1 VPALRPIGVEVLK
14 TLFLAAAAVLGLTI
28 VGSGAARTE
37 QSPNATERVLVGFT
51 KAPGSSDRAAVA
63 RLGGEVLRDLSNVNA
78 LAVSVPTAALS
89 GLARNPNVQYV
100 EPDETRDA
108 MFLADA
114 ELDPSLDNGLYGLV
128 TTNAEEV
135 QARGRLGAGM
145 TACVADSGVAYEHP
159 DLAARYKG
167 GIDFAAQRVDNDPTW
182 GGDVHETHG
191 THVAGIVLGTRGNN
205 QGIFGAA
212 PAADLFYARVLAYNP
227 RTGLVSGSSSDVMAG
242 VRWLVEEKGC
252 KIVNLSLGGGR
263 YSRTED
269 RFYADMDAKGAL
281 IVAASGNDSATA
293 ISYPA
298 GYESVVSVGAVD
310 VSNAHAAFSNTGAG
324 LDLSAPGVLV
334 LSSVPAGTGS
344 EASVTARATERAFGM
359 EFAGLTPTTG
369 VTAQLV
375 DCGLGQAGECPA
387 AVSGNIALIRRGTIT
402 FAQKVTNAQA
412 AGAVAAIIYNNQP
425 GDFIGTL
432 GTAGSWIPAVSVSG
446 VTGAE
451 LVKQLGNTTTVVNVT
466 SSWGYKDGTSMATP
480 HVSGIAALVWSV
492 NPAMTDEQVEDHL
505 KATAQDLGVAGYDTT
520 FGYGLVDA
528 RAAVRRAGG

>member
-1 VPALRPIGVEVLK
+1 LK
-14 TLFLAAAAVLGLTI
+14 TFLLACAAVLGLTI

-37 QSPNATERVLVGFT
+37 QSANATERVLVAFT
-51 KAPGSSDRAAVA
+51 KAPGASERTAVA

-78 LAVSVPTAALS
+78 LAVRVPAAALN

-100 EPDETRDA
+100 EPDETREA
-108 MFLADA
+108 LFLADA
-114 ELDPSLDNGLYGLV
+114 ELDPALDNGLYGLV
-128 TTNAEEV
+128 TTNAEDV

-159 DLAARYKG
+159 DLAARYRG

-191 THVAGIVLGTRGNN
+191 THVAGTVLATRGNN

-227 RTGLVSGSSSDVMAG
+227 RTGRVSGSSSDVMAG

-252 KIVNLSLGGGR
+252 KIVNLSLGGRR

-281 IVAASGNDSATA
+281 IVAASGNDSATS

-298 GYESVVSVGAVD
+298 GYESVLSVGAVD
-310 VSNAHAAFSNTGAG
+310 VNNARASFSNTGTG
-324 LDLSAPGVLV
+324 LDISAPGVLV
-334 LSSVPAGTGS
+334 LSSVPNGTGS
-344 EASVTARATERAFGM
+344 EASVTARATHRAFGM
-359 EFAGLTPTTG
+359 QFAGLTSTTG
-369 VTAQLV
+369 LTARLV
-375 DCGLGQAGECPA
+375 SCGLGQAGQCPA
-387 AVSGNIALIRRGTIT
+387 SVSGNIALIQRGAIT
-402 FAQKVTNAQA
+402 FAEKVTNAQA
-412 AGAVAAIIYNNQP
+412 AGAAGAIIYNNQP
-425 GDFIGTL
+425 GDFVGTL

-446 VTGAE
+446 VTGEA
-451 LVKQLGNTTTVVNVT
+451 LLRQVGNSATVVNIA
-466 SSWGYKDGTSMATP
+466 SSWDHYDGTSMATP

-492 NPAMTDEQVEDHL
+492 NPAMTDEQIEDHL
-505 KATAQDLGVAGYDTT
+505 KATAQDLGAGGYDTT

-528 RAAVRRAGG
+528 RAAVNRAGG

>member
-1 VPALRPIGVEVLK
+1 LK
-14 TLFLAAAAVLGLTI
+14 TFLLAAAAVLGLTI

-37 QSPNATERVLVGFT
+37 QSAATERVLVGFT
-51 KAPGSSDRAAVA
+51 KTPGASERAAVA

-78 LAVSVPTAALS
+78 FAVSVPAAAMN
-89 GLARNPNVQYV
+89 GLAHNPNVQYV
-100 EPDETRDA
+100 EPDETRNA
-108 MFLADA
+108 LLLADE
-114 ELDPSLDNGLYGLV
+114 ELDPALDNGLYGLV
-128 TTNAEEV
+128 TTNAEDV
-135 QARGRLGAGM
+135 QARGRFGAGIK
-145 TACVADSGVAYEHP
+145 ACVADSGVAYEHP
-159 DLAARYKG
+159 DLVDRYKG

-191 THVAGIVLGTRGNN
+191 THVAGIVLGTRGNG

-212 PAADLFYARVLAYNP
+212 PGADLYYARVLAYNP
-227 RTGLVSGSSSDVMAG
+227 RTGLVQGSSSDVMAG
-242 VRWLVEEKGC
+242 VRWLVEQQGC
-252 KIVNLSLGGGR
+252 NIVNLSLGGGR
-263 YSRTED
+263 FSRTED

-281 IVAASGNDSATA
+281 IVAATGNDSAAA

-310 VSNAHAAFSNTGAG
+310 VNNAHAAFSNTGAG

-334 LSSVPAGTGS
+334 LSSVPRDTGS

-359 EFAGLTPTTG
+359 EFAGFTSTTG

-387 AVSGNIALIRRGTIT
+387 SVSGNIALIQRGAIT
-402 FAQKVTNAQA
+402 FGEKVTNAQA
-412 AGAVAAIIYNNQP
+412 AGAIAAIIYNNRP
-425 GDFIGTL
+425 GDFLGTL
-432 GTAGSWIPAVSVSG
+432 GVAGTWIPAVSVSD
-446 VTGAE
+446 VTGAT
-451 LVKQLGNTTTVVNVT
+451 LVKQVGNTATVVNVA

-492 NPAMTDEQVEDHL
+492 NPSMTDEQVEEHL
-505 KATAQDLGVAGYDTT
+505 KTTARDLGAAGYDTT